1 MHARRHKFLRYLF
14 DGKGAYLK
22 DDVTVYDVSGLF
34 DLGEY
39 KDADALFVSAQ
50 RATLKRAR
58 IPTDQRYTSF
68 MAFM

>member
-34 DLGEY
+34 DKEEY

-50 RATLKRAR
+50 RAT
-58 IPTDQRYTSF
+58 
-68 MAFM
+68 